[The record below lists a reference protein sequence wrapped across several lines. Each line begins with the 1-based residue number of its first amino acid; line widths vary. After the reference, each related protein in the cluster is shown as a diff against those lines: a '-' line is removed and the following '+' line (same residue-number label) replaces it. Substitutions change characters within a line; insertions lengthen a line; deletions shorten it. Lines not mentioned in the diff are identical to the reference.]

1 MGPPLSDMEQLL
13 RRARPEPSLAFTQD
27 LEASLVDSRRA
38 RRRPSWRPSPRRA
51 QRLVVAV
58 GGVAAF
64 AAAMLVLS
72 IAGVR
77 PLGTGGTNG
86 AEAGQRCVSVTEW
99 RVQREPVVTVT
110 ADGRLRLG
118 GRPRLVPQQHLRC
131 R

>member
-13 RRARPEPSLAFTQD
+13 RRARPEPSLAFTHD
-27 LEASLVDSRRA
+27 LEASLVDSLSA
-38 RRRPSWRPSPRRA
+38 RRRPSWRRGPRRA

-77 PLGTGGTNG
+77 PLGTGGTTG
-86 AEAGQRCVSVTEW
+86 AEAGAGASASREW
-99 RVQREPVVTVT
+99 RVRREPIVTVT
-110 ADGRLRLG
+110 ADGELRLG
-118 GRPRLVPQQHLRC
+118 GRPRLVPEQHLRC

>member
-1 MGPPLSDMEQLL
+1 MEQLL
-13 RRARPEPSLAFTQD
+13 RRARPEPSLAFAQD
-27 LEASLVDSRRA
+27 LEASLVESSSA
-38 RRRPSWRPSPRRA
+38 PRRPSWRPGPRRT

-58 GGVAAF
+58 GGVGAF

-77 PLGTGGTNG
+77 PLGTGGTSG
-86 AEAGQRCVSVTEW
+86 AEAGSRCVSGTEW
-99 RVQREPVVTVT
+99 RVRREPVVTVT
-110 ADGRLRLG
+110 ADGELRLG